1 MKLIADSGSTKTD
14 WALISDQGD
23 VLMTCNTQGI
33 NPIHQSDADIL
44 QILCDKLVLNEQPQE
59 VFFYGSGVTEAM
71 KPRMQSLLQQSF
83 PEARVDRKSVV

>member
-59 VFFYGSGVTEAM
+59 VFFYGQ
-71 KPRMQSLLQQSF
+71 KRLPPRLLQ
-83 PEARVDRKSVV
+83 KSRNHDQAEQDYCFL